1 MGAILTTAIKELLLL
16 ARDHAG
22 LLVLFLMPATLV
34 VVITLV
40 QENILQLSG
49 QRPTEMCVRD
59 EDQGPFARGMESYLQ
74 RGQIQATAWNA
85 SADEL
90 RQAVTGGTCQAAL
103 ILAPGTS
110 TRLQEEIDRQLAGGE
125 AAPSTAISATEL
137 DLLFDPATMVGFR
150 AGILARVQMAAQATE
165 LEMKA
170 ARLGR
175 LLTAQAGASATLPAD
190 DAAGRSLREMFARPL
205 TTVTERS
212 GRASHATMAE
222 VLNPVDRNVPAWAL
236 FGMFFT
242 AIPIAGTILTERQS
256 GIALRLT
263 AMPVSPIQL
272 LAGKML
278 AYLGVCMVQFLLIAL
293 IGMYLFPR
301 LGLASF
307 SLPANPLTL
316 LTPVCASSLAA
327 CGFGVWLGSF
337 CRSYEQA
344 STLGATIVVAAAAM
358 GGIMV
363 PVYAMPPMMQQLS
376 IVSPLNWAITCF
388 SDLLVRGY
396 PWATTLADQGRLLA
410 FSAAMLIL
418 SWKRAY
424 RWGM

>member
-1 MGAILTTAIKELLLL
+1 MRAILTTALKELLLL
-16 ARDHAG
+16 IRDRAG

-34 VVITLV
+34 IVITLV

-49 QRPTEMCVRD
+49 QQPTEICLRD
-59 EDQGPFARGMESYLQ
+59 EDRGPFVHAIKSYLQ
-74 RGQIQATAWNA
+74 MGHLQTTEWKGSIDDLHR
-85 SADEL
+85 
-90 RQAVTGGTCQAAL
+90 AVTAGTCQAAL
-103 ILAPGTS
+103 ILEQDTS
-110 TRLQEEIDRQLAGGE
+110 SGLQQQIDRQLTGQS
-125 AAPSTAISATEL
+125 AATSVLSATPL

-175 LLTAQAGASATLPAD
+175 MLTAQAGAAAALPAD
-190 DAAGRSLREMFARPL
+190 DAAERNLREMFTRPL

-212 GRASHATMAE
+212 GLSSHATMAE

-242 AIPIAGTILTERQS
+242 AIPIAGTLLAERQS

-278 AYLGVCMVQFLLIAL
+278 TYLGVCMVQFLLIAL
-293 IGMYLFPR
+293 IGIYLFPQ
-301 LGLASF
+301 LGLPSF
-307 SLPANPLTL
+307 SLPSNPLTL
-316 LTPVCASSLAA
+316 LSPICASSLAA
-327 CGFGVWLGSF
+327 CGFGIWLGSI

-344 STLGATIVVAAAAM
+344 STLGATAVVSAAAM

-363 PVYAMPPMMQQLS
+363 PVYAMPPLMQDLS
-376 IVSPLNWAITCF
+376 ILSPLNWAITCF
-388 SDLLVRGY
+388 SDLLVRGN
-396 PWATTLADQGRLLA
+396 PWTATLDDQARLMA

>member
-1 MGAILTTAIKELLLL
+1 MRAILTTANKELLLL
-16 ARDHAG
+16 VRDRAG

-49 QRPTEMCVRD
+49 QRPTEICVRD
-59 EDQGPFARGMESYLQ
+59 EDHGPFAHGMGSYLQ
-74 RGQIQATAWNA
+74 MGQIQATDWDA
-85 SADEL
+85 SIDEL
-90 RQAVTGGTCQAAL
+90 RRAVTAGTCQAAL
-103 ILAPGTS
+103 ILAQDTS
-110 TRLQEEIDRQLAGGE
+110 TRLQQEIDRQLAGE
-125 AAPSTAISATEL
+125 SVASTALSATSL

-150 AGILARVQMAAQATE
+150 SGILARVQMAAQATE

-175 LLTAQAGASATLPAD
+175 MLTAQAGANAALPAE
-190 DAAGRSLREMFARPL
+190 DAAEGNLREMFARPL

-212 GRASHATMAE
+212 GRSSQATMAE

-301 LGLASF
+301 LGLPSF

-327 CGFGVWLGSF
+327 CGFGIWLGSV

-344 STLGATIVVAAAAM
+344 STLGATAVVSAAAM

-363 PVYAMPPMMQQLS
+363 PVNAMPPLMQHLS
-376 IVSPLNWAITCF
+376 ILSPLNWAITCF
-388 SDLLVRGY
+388 SDLLVRGN
-396 PWATTLADQGRLLA
+396 PWVSTLDDQGRLLA
-410 FSAAMLIL
+410 FSAVMLIL

-424 RWGM
+424 RWGI

>member
-1 MGAILTTAIKELLLL
+1 MRAILTTAIKELLLL
-16 ARDHAG
+16 VRDRAG

-59 EDQGPFARGMESYLQ
+59 EDRGPFARGMGSYLR
-74 RGQIQATAWNA
+74 RGQIQATNWDA
-85 SADEL
+85 SIDEL
-90 RQAVTGGTCQAAL
+90 RRAVTAGTCQAAL
-103 ILAPGTS
+103 ILAQDTS
-110 TRLQEEIDRQLAGGE
+110 TRLQQEIDRQLAGE
-125 AAPSTAISATEL
+125 SAASTAQSATSL
-137 DLLFDPATMVGFR
+137 NLLFDPATMVGFR
-150 AGILARVQMAAQATE
+150 AGILARVQMATQATE

-175 LLTAQAGASATLPAD
+175 LLTAQAGANAALPAE
-190 DAAGRSLREMFARPL
+190 DAAERNLREMFARPL
-205 TTVTERS
+205 TTVTEQS
-212 GRASHATMAE
+212 GRSSQASMAE

-278 AYLGVCMVQFLLIAL
+278 AYLSVCMVQFLLIAL

-301 LGLASF
+301 LGLPSF

-327 CGFGVWLGSF
+327 CGFGVWLGSA

-344 STLGATIVVAAAAM
+344 STLGATIVVTAAAM

-363 PVYAMPPMMQQLS
+363 PVYAMPPMMQHLS
-376 IVSPLNWAITCF
+376 VLSPLNWAITCF
-388 SDLLVRGY
+388 SDLLVRGN
-396 PWATTLADQGRLLA
+396 PWVSTLGDQGRLLA
-410 FSAAMLIL
+410 FSAVMLIL

>member
-1 MGAILTTAIKELLLL
+1 MRAILTTANKELLLL
-16 ARDHAG
+16 VRDRAG

-49 QRPTEMCVRD
+49 QRPTEICVRD
-59 EDQGPFARGMESYLQ
+59 EDHGPFAHGMGSYLQ
-74 RGQIQATAWNA
+74 MGQIQATDWDA
-85 SADEL
+85 SIDEL
-90 RQAVTGGTCQAAL
+90 RRAVTAGTCQAAL
-103 ILAPGTS
+103 ILAQDTS
-110 TRLQEEIDRQLAGGE
+110 TRLQQEIDRQLAGE
-125 AAPSTAISATEL
+125 SVASTALSATSL

-150 AGILARVQMAAQATE
+150 SGILARVQMAAQATE

-175 LLTAQAGASATLPAD
+175 LLTAQAGANAALPAD
-190 DAAGRSLREMFARPL
+190 AALERNLREMFARPL

-212 GRASHATMAE
+212 GRSSQATMAE

-301 LGLASF
+301 LGLPSF

-327 CGFGVWLGSF
+327 CGFGIWLGSV

-344 STLGATIVVAAAAM
+344 STLGATAVVSAAAM

-363 PVYAMPPMMQQLS
+363 PVNAMPPLMQHLS
-376 IVSPLNWAITCF
+376 ILSPLNWAITCF
-388 SDLLVRGY
+388 SDLLVRGN
-396 PWATTLADQGRLLA
+396 PWVSTLDDQGRLLA
-410 FSAAMLIL
+410 FSAVMLIL

-424 RWGM
+424 RWGI